1 MDGLAVSGSL
11 LAISMPWENH
21 IYRNSSPVLRERG
34 YLIMAIN
41 DDHTDYVRCAHQL
54 ADSIRVWHPDA
65 DITIVQRDDLPR
77 GDQGGQANDW
87 QCYLAS
93 PYHETIKL
101 EADMLITSP
110 IDSWWALFR
119 HRDMVISQGA
129 RDFYDQVTATR
140 YYRKI
145 FDVNNL
151 PDVYNAITY
160 WRRSELARDF
170 FALVASL
177 FQNWESVKSLLRYPE
192 DIASTDLVY
201 AIAAKVMGPELVTMP
216 FASYPKITHMRRHV
230 AGTSIAW
237 WRELVWEL
245 HDGKLRIETVP
256 QCGAFHYHDKEW
268 QP

>member
-1 MDGLAVSGSL
+1 V
-11 LAISMPWENH
+11 
-21 IYRNSSPVLRERG
+21 
-34 YLIMAIN
+34 
-41 DDHTDYVRCAHQL
+41 DYVGMARRMFESLKH
-54 ADSIRVWHPDA
+54 WHPQARTCLITDTDCEHDEFDHVRLIEPDA
-65 DITIVQRDDLPR
+65 NPY
-77 GDQGGQANDW
+77 ANDVHAW
-87 QCYLAS
+87 RCT
-93 PYHETIKL
+93 PFRETIKL
-101 EADMLITSP
+101 EADMLIVSD
-110 IDSWWALFR
+110 ISHWWTMLR
-119 HRDMVISQGA
+119 HRDLVISTGCRNWHGA
-129 RDFYDQVTATR
+129 LSQDRS
-140 YYRKI
+140 YRQC
-145 FDVNNL
+145 FDANDL

-177 FQNWESVKSLLRYPE
+177 FQNWDSVKSLLRYPE

-230 AGTSIAW
+230 AGTSTAW